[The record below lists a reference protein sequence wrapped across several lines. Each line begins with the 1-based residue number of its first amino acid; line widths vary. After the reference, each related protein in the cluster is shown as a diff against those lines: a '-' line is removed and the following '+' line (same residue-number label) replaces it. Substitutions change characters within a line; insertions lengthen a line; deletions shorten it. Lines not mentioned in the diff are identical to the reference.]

1 MRQIRQ
7 MMLALPLSS
16 ARLSKLRILCLNN
29 LLDGELCNNVL
40 FPYFLF
46 WGLDLRTLRYF
57 VVDENQLDHPTL
69 DYRPTWM
76 IAPGWTRQYM
86 YNRNYSLIVF
96 PIISGWLR
104 QEPVDVLSLFV
115 CVVDSPAHTES
126 DELFFNVVQRH
137 YTLFKRFGRFYN
149 FLKVSQD
156 SVHQKLLQSVHFLLS
171 YSDRER
177 FLRHNVVLIS
187 IGWNISLKTQVCE
200 VVLRSREIFL
210 KLSLKLSVN
219 FFILSCDV
227 NISMS
232 KYLSV
237 KMMSQWS
244 KSSVLPIVYLSDVCV
259 SFSEIS
265 FPGRK
270 SLTVMFVYIRPET
283 QPVTEK

>member
-1 MRQIRQ
+1 M
-7 MMLALPLSS
+7 
-16 ARLSKLRILCLNN
+16 
-29 LLDGELCNNVL
+29 
-40 FPYFLF
+40 
-46 WGLDLRTLRYF
+46 T
-57 VVDENQLDHPTL
+57 
-69 DYRPTWM
+69 
-76 IAPGWTRQYM
+76 APGWTRQYM

-104 QEPVDVLSLFV
+104 QEPVDVLSLLV

-244 KSSVLPIVYLSDVCV
+244 KSSVLPILFICLTFAFLSQ
-259 SFSEIS
+259 
-265 FPGRK
+265 K
-270 SLTVMFVYIRPET
+270 
-283 QPVTEK
+283 